1 MAVDRLNWY
10 DLPRTTRHAVEQHT
24 GPVRSARTVSAGQ
37 NSAVAAL
44 LTTQAGTVFVKGLHR
59 DYPRRWN
66 QDMEAMINPHITHLA
81 PRLLWRVQ
89 DEWDLLGFEAIRGHH
104 ASYQPGSPD
113 LPKVVEAAAELGS
126 IACPDL
132 PVKRAEHRWRD
143 YVTDPSQLRMLAG
156 QPAPAHRLQPAQRP
170 HQGRPGGPHR
180 LGMAHPRAGWIDPAC
195 LILRL
200 IAHGH
205 TIQSAET
212 VVCDLPAWQTAPAEG
227 IAIFAQ
233 ACGRMW
239 HEIASANP
247 ISWTQHMAE
256 ASDKNGQR
264 PAPSLDN
271 GRARRAARQRG

>member
-1 MAVDRLNWY
+1 VAVDRIDWY

-44 LTTQAGTVFVKGLHR
+44 LTTQAGTMFVKGLHR
-59 DYPRRWN
+59 DYARRWN

-156 QPAPAHRLQPAQRP
+156 NQLLHTDFNPLNVLISDDQAVLIDWAWPTR
-170 HQGRPGGPHR
+170 G
-180 LGMAHPRAGWIDPAC
+180 AGWIDPAC
-195 LILRL
+195 FILRL

-256 ASDKNGQR
+256 ASDEW
-264 PAPSLDN
+264 ATA
-271 GRARRAARQRG
+271 RA